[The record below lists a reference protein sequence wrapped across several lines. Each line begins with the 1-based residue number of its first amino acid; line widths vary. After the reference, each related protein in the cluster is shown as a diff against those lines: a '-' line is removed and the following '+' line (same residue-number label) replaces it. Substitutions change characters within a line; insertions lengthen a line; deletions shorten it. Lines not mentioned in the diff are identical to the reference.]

1 MKISS
6 YIRRTE
12 LFTEGL
18 RRGNISLKIINVTL
32 TDEGIYRCFIP
43 KLRSRSRASTVELV
57 IKPNS
62 DQTWTTEMPLHPRN
76 LQTQDP
82 TEDTFIRGGQ
92 ASRSRLSLVWVLC
105 VLLILSFGIRGYTL
119 LEERL
124 KQKSERKDKESFL
137 NWELN
142 LN

>member
-1 MKISS
+1 MDLDEFICSFS
-6 YIRRTE
+6 LSPLTIRLTAIVFLL
-12 LFTEGL
+12 LFVYT
-18 RRGNISLKIINVTL
+18 
-32 TDEGIYRCFIP
+32 P
-43 KLRSRSRASTVELV
+43 VEE
-57 IKPNS
+57 PNS

-119 LEERL
+119 LQERL
-124 KQKSERKDKESFL
+124 KQKQ
-137 NWELN
+137 
-142 LN
+142 